1 MAFNNVSVYKL
12 KNSLNSIEV
21 NPNKLNN
28 LLEDMDEKKWVSNG
42 KTKIKEALTAI
53 KDNYIKLEK
62 IKSDGKRIAE
72 LIDEY
77 KTVEKNL
84 NYTKNKLASLNYSTN
99 ENKNTDLIQR
109 YENDANYYRKR
120 LSDLESSINNYL

>member
-1 MAFNNVSVYKL
+1 MAFNNVSVFKL
-12 KNSLNSIEV
+12 KNSLNSIDV

-42 KTKIKEALTAI
+42 KTKIKEALSAI
-53 KDNYIKLEK
+53 KDNYVKLEK

-99 ENKNTDLIQR
+99 ENKDTDLIQR